1 MAFDDDFVGVIDDGA
16 IDDDVIDYDVIDV
29 GRKKL
34 QGHPPEL
41 RKSTKLLAYYYGIYW
56 VYEKIER

>member
-16 IDDDVIDYDVIDV
+16 IDV

-41 RKSTKLLAYYYGIYW
+41 RKSTKLLAYYYGIY
-56 VYEKIER
+56 